1 MSSQVK
7 KFKSRLRSCLSDFTM
22 FLLTK
27 EATHFTNLSFAVT
40 YPGIVHFVHL
50 NRGVMFSPLLVDLNE
65 LDKNHELLH
74 EVYGK
79 YYSTSATDQC
89 IWKWPSESNL
99 KKLVGFFFFFKLN
112 FNVTNIYNLNSVNAC
127 YC

>member
-7 KFKSRLRSCLSDFTM
+7 KFKSSLRSCLSDFAS

-27 EATHFTNLSFAVT
+27 EATHFTNISFSVS
-40 YPGIVHFVHL
+40 YPGLIHFIYFDAK
-50 NRGVMFSPLLVDLNE
+50 GIMTSPELVDLNE

-79 YYSTSATDQC
+79 YNTNMRHNKW
-89 IWKWPSESNL
+89 IWPNEPTL
-99 KKLVGFFFFFKLN
+99 KKLVNMFDLYRLML
-112 FNVTNIYNLNSVNAC
+112 VLLI
-127 YC
+127 

>member
-1 MSSQVK
+1 VK
-7 KFKSRLRSCLSDFTM
+7 KFKSSLKACLSDFTS

-40 YPGIVHFVHL
+40 YPGLIHFVH
-50 NRGVMFSPLLVDLNE
+50 FSIKGIMTSPELVDLNE

-79 YYSTSATDQC
+79 YNTAMTEN
-89 IWKWPSESNL
+89 KWVWPNEPTL
-99 KKLVGFFFFFKLN
+99 KKLVRVYTYIYILGRRLLRKLH
-112 FNVTNIYNLNSVNAC
+112 
-127 YC
+127 

>member
-1 MSSQVK
+1 MPLTNTRSAWKPTSLQVK
-7 KFKSRLRSCLSDFTM
+7 RFKSSLKSCLSDFTT

-40 YPGIVHFVHL
+40 YPGLVHFVHFDK
-50 NRGVMFSPLLVDLNE
+50 GTMTAPCLVDLND

-79 YYSTSATDQC
+79 YKTNITDRC
-89 IWKWPSESNL
+89 KWVWPNEPTL
-99 KKLVGFFFFFKLN
+99 KKLVSSK
-112 FNVTNIYNLNSVNAC
+112 TT
-127 YC
+127 

>member
-7 KFKSRLRSCLSDFTM
+7 KFKSLLKSCLSDFTS

-27 EATHFTNLSFAVT
+27 ESTHFTNLSFALS
-40 YPGIVHFVHL
+40 YPGLIHFMHFDIK
-50 NRGVMFSPLLVDLNE
+50 GIMTSPELVDLNE

-79 YYSTSATDQC
+79 YNTTISDNKWVWPNEST
-89 IWKWPSESNL
+89 L
-99 KKLVGFFFFFKLN
+99 KKLVRMFMY
-112 FNVTNIYNLNSVNAC
+112 IY
-127 YC
+127 